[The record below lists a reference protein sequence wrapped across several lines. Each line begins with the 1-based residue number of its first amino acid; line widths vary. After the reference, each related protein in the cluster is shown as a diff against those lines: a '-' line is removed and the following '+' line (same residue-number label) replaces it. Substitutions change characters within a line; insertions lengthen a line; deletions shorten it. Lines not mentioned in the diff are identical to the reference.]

1 MATNSS
7 ITSNGSLFTD
17 QSSVSTTKIDTTK
30 TDSISP
36 DVGLMDGEQSSKV
49 VIKNNI
55 GNTTSVQKTA
65 TNLFDDQSQ
74 SNSSKTNTQKT
85 TSSSSNDI
93 SLLVQDKHYTHDQG
107 SPSNIWAIQHNL
119 EKHPS
124 ITIVDTTGSTIQGS
138 VDYIDL
144 NSVLITFNTS
154 FSGLAYLN

>member
-1 MATNSS
+1 MATNKT

-49 VIKNNI
+49 VVKNNI
-55 GNTTSVQKTA
+55 GNTTSVQKA
-65 TNLFDDQSQ
+65 TTDLFADQSQ
-74 SNSSKTNTQKT
+74 NNLSKTNTQKT
-85 TSSSSNDI
+85 TSTSSNDI

-107 SPSNIWAIQHNL
+107 SPSNTWVIQHNL
-119 EKHPS
+119 DKHPS
-124 ITIVDTTGSTIQGS
+124 ITIVDTAGSVLYGS
-138 VDYIDL
+138 VDYID
-144 NSVLITFNTS
+144 NNNVSIVFNTS